1 MPNNK
6 TVVSQEQIAHQYEY
20 MQFIARMNEDKAQV
34 RGQRPK
40 AFTQTFG
47 CQQNEA
53 DTQRIA
59 GMLDEMG
66 YEKTDRTEDADVIVI
81 NTCAVRA
88 RLPSACVAVWSSRS
102 TCRTKSRRAIRR
114 LIWYSVPM
122 RSGVF
127 PSCCIVA

>member
-1 MPNNK
+1 MQK

-20 MQFIARMNEDKAQV
+20 MQFIARMNAQKAEV
-34 RGQRPK
+34 YGHKLR

-66 YEKTDRTEDADVIVI
+66 Y
-81 NTCAVRA
+81 
-88 RLPSACVAVWSSRS
+88 
-102 TCRTKSRRAIRR
+102 
-114 LIWYSVPM
+114 
-122 RSGVF
+122 
-127 PSCCIVA
+127 

>member
-34 RGQRPK
+34 RGQHPK

-81 NTCAVRA
+81 NTCAVREHA
-88 RLPSACVAVWSSRS
+88 ESRALGNVGALS
-102 TCRTKSRRAIRR
+102 H
-114 LIWYSVPM
+114 LN
-122 RSGVF
+122 RSI
-127 PSCCIVA
+127 PEDWNTLAHTRCP